1 MRLLTIVLFGVLL
14 SGCSTQKDFQQAERA
29 TDEFHM
35 QFAKG
40 SYGEIYD
47 TSDSAIKKSA
57 TREQM
62 IAMLQRVNRKLGAC
76 GDPQRQSFV
85 VNYNT
90 NGTFVTMVYTRKCAN
105 GQLEENFIW
114 RIQDGKPI
122 LYGFHFNSPVLATD

>member
-1 MRLLTIVLFGVLL
+1 MRILAFVFFGLLFC
-14 SGCSTQKDFQQAERA
+14 GCSSQEDFQKAERA

-35 QFAKG
+35 QFAKA

-47 TSDSAIKKSA
+47 ASDSAVKTNA

-62 IAMLQRVNRKLGAC
+62 IGMLQRINRKLGPC
-76 GDPQRQSFV
+76 GDPQRQSFN

-90 NGTFVTMVYTRKCAN
+90 SGRFVTMVYTRKCAN
-105 GQLEENFIW
+105 GQLAENFVW

-122 LYGFHFNSPVLATD
+122 LYGYHVKSPALATD

>member
-1 MRLLTIVLFGVLL
+1 MRLLTIILFGMLF
-14 SGCSTQKDFQQAERA
+14 SGCSSQKDFQQAERA

-47 TSDSAIKKSA
+47 SSDKPIKTSA

-62 IAMLQRVNRKLGAC
+62 IGMLQRINRKLGPC
-76 GDPQRQSFV
+76 GDPNRQGFN

-90 NGTFVTMVYTRKCAN
+90 GGTFVTMVYTRKCAN
-105 GQLEENFIW
+105 GQLEENFVW
-114 RIQDGKPI
+114 RIQGGKPI
-122 LYGFHFNSPVLATD
+122 LYGYHFNSPVLATD